1 MTTSSSLSVQSV
13 EKVLPAEFRQGPL
26 SIDDQRLEVAAIE
39 LAKALQKRASEL
51 QTPAER
57 RQQAELDRM
66 LEHPEDKATL
76 TQITDQ
82 SFRSNSP
89 GRVVDQMVHILDV
102 QGVPRFF
109 SMFDQALLKGFQSF
123 GEYLPGV
130 AVPLVKEKM
139 RKETANVILPAE
151 EEKLRGHLSER
162 SREGVRMNVNFLGE
176 AILGQQECVKRLDR
190 YLSALQMPEIEC
202 VSIKISTLYSQIS
215 PLAREHTIRMVSDR
229 LELLYRAAAKERFVR
244 PDKSEVPKFVYLDM
258 EEYRDLSLTAEI
270 FMRTLDRPGMENV
283 RAGIALQAYVPDSA
297 LVQESLTHWAQ
308 KRVARGGQSVTIRI
322 VKGANME
329 MERVEASLRGWPQAP
344 YRSKLDT
351 DANYKRMLRFGM
363 EPERLQ
369 AVQLGIASHN
379 LFDLAYAMVLA
390 VATGSLDRVQ
400 FEMLEG
406 MANHQRRA
414 ILELSQRLLLYAP
427 ACYREEFINAI
438 GYLVRRLDEN
448 TGPDNF
454 LRHAFKIQVGSST
467 WQRLENGF
475 IESIRKIDQVSCSP
489 RRTQDRNMPP
499 VQPQAPS
506 DWRHFDNE
514 PDTDFSLPQ
523 NAAWAQRI
531 VKEWMPRCD
540 AQAITVPVS
549 IGGQIDQGR
558 GSLIESIDPSRPGVI
573 AARYQQADESQ
584 LRSALE
590 CLERDPAQWGK
601 MDPYARYEVLRR
613 VAQEI
618 RIARGDLIGAA
629 ILDAGKT
636 VSESDPEVSEA
647 IDFVEFYSRCALDL
661 QNQRGKGIAPAGPV
675 VVISPWNFPIAIPC
689 GGIAAALAAGNTV
702 LLKPASDT
710 VLPAYILC
718 QCFWKAGV
726 PREALQFA
734 PSSGS
739 AISKVLLSQP
749 SIARAILTGGT
760 DTALKILDANPRL
773 PLLAETG
780 GKNAT
785 IVSGLSDRDLAIKN
799 LLHSAFSHGG
809 QKCSATSLALLDRE
823 IFTSQEFKD
832 QFADA
837 VTSLRVGSAWDLS
850 TKIGPLIRPPSGDLL
865 RGLKELERGE
875 KWLVMPTQLGDNPC
889 LYTPGVKWNV
899 QPGSFTHCTELFGPV
914 LGVMGFD
921 RLEEAIKIVNAT
933 GYGLTSG
940 LESLDDREQQIWK
953 SKIRAGNLYI
963 NRSTTGAIVLRQPF
977 GGLGKSAFG
986 PGTKAGGPNYV
997 TILHRWD
1004 PADQSQNLD
1013 AGARPQSPLLQKFWD
1028 KFDAIAKGLLVV
1040 DPSVGSDLSKLRQA
1054 LVNYDRFA
1062 VEEIL
1067 LQHDHFRLVGQD
1079 NHRRYLPV
1087 NPIHIRV
1094 LGTDS
1099 IWGIF
1104 ARCAAAVAT
1113 GGRAIVSC
1121 DPSIEDRK
1129 IEALE
1134 RATLVWA
1141 GKIEWVE
1148 QTDEQLALEMQS
1160 GHVQRLRYDGTDRV
1174 PESIRRLAPKHA
1186 IFVADSPVQAQDLEL
1201 LWYVEEQSVSFDYHR
1216 YGNLGSRAE
1225 EPRSPV
1231 L

>member
-1 MTTSSSLSVQSV
+1 M
-13 EKVLPAEFRQGPL
+13 A
-26 SIDDQRLEVAAIE
+26 
-39 LAKALQKRASEL
+39 
-51 QTPAER
+51 
-57 RQQAELDRM
+57 
-66 LEHPEDKATL
+66 
-76 TQITDQ
+76 
-82 SFRSNSP
+82 
-89 GRVVDQMVHILDV
+89 
-102 QGVPRFF
+102 
-109 SMFDQALLKGFQSF
+109 
-123 GEYLPGV
+123 
-130 AVPLVKEKM
+130 
-139 RKETANVILPAE
+139 
-151 EEKLRGHLSER
+151 
-162 SREGVRMNVNFLGE
+162 
-176 AILGQQECVKRLDR
+176 
-190 YLSALQMPEIEC
+190 
-202 VSIKISTLYSQIS
+202 
-215 PLAREHTIRMVSDR
+215 
-229 LELLYRAAAKERFVR
+229 
-244 PDKSEVPKFVYLDM
+244 
-258 EEYRDLSLTAEI
+258 
-270 FMRTLDRPGMENV
+270 
-283 RAGIALQAYVPDSA
+283 
-297 LVQESLTHWAQ
+297 
-308 KRVARGGQSVTIRI
+308 
-322 VKGANME
+322 
-329 MERVEASLRGWPQAP
+329 
-344 YRSKLDT
+344 
-351 DANYKRMLRFGM
+351 
-363 EPERLQ
+363 PERLQ

-475 IESIRKIDQVSCSP
+475 IESIRKIDQVPCSP
-489 RRTQDRNMPP
+489 RRTQDRNAPP
-499 VQPQAPS
+499 VQPPAPT
-506 DWRHFDNE
+506 DWRRFANE

-531 VKEWMPRCD
+531 VKDWMPRCD
-540 AQAITVPVS
+540 AQAITIPVS
-549 IGGQIDQGR
+549 IGGRIEQGR

-584 LRSALE
+584 LQSALE
-590 CLERDPAQWGK
+590 CLGRDPCQWGK
-601 MDPYARYEVLRR
+601 MDPYARYEILRR

-618 RIARGDLIGAA
+618 RIARADLIGAA

-636 VSESDPEVSEA
+636 VSESDPEISEA

-661 QNQRGKGIAPAGPV
+661 HNQRGQGVAAAGPV

-689 GGIAAALAAGNTV
+689 GGVAAALAAGNTV

-726 PREALQFA
+726 PHEALQFA

-749 SIARAILTGGT
+749 SIARVILTGGT
-760 DTALKILDANPRL
+760 DTALRILDANPRL

-823 IFTSQEFKD
+823 IFTSQEFKE

-850 TKIGPLIRPPSGDLL
+850 SKIGPLIRPPSGDLL

-921 RLEEAIKIVNAT
+921 KLEEAIQIVNAT

-940 LESLDDREQQIWK
+940 LESLDDREQQVWK

-977 GGLGKSAFG
+977 GGLGKSVFG

-997 TILHRWD
+997 TILHRWESM
-1004 PADQSQNLD
+1004 PESQNLQ
-1013 AGARPQSPLLQKFWD
+1013 AGAKPQSPLLQKFWD
-1028 KFDAIAKGLLVV
+1028 KFDGIAKGLLAV
-1040 DPSVGSDLSKLRQA
+1040 DPSVGADLSRL
-1054 LVNYDRFA
+1054 
-1062 VEEIL
+1062 
-1067 LQHDHFRLVGQD
+1067 RLV
-1079 NHRRYLPV
+1079 
-1087 NPIHIRV
+1087 
-1094 LGTDS
+1094 S
-1099 IWGIF
+1099 
-1104 ARCAAAVAT
+1104 C
-1113 GGRAIVSC
+1113 RA
-1121 DPSIEDRK
+1121 
-1129 IEALE
+1129 
-1134 RATLVWA
+1134 
-1141 GKIEWVE
+1141 
-1148 QTDEQLALEMQS
+1148 
-1160 GHVQRLRYDGTDRV
+1160 
-1174 PESIRRLAPKHA
+1174 
-1186 IFVADSPVQAQDLEL
+1186 SP
-1201 LWYVEEQSVSFDYHR
+1201 
-1216 YGNLGSRAE
+1216 
-1225 EPRSPV
+1225 
-1231 L
+1231 

>member
-1 MTTSSSLSVQSV
+1 
-13 EKVLPAEFRQGPL
+13 
-26 SIDDQRLEVAAIE
+26 
-39 LAKALQKRASEL
+39 
-51 QTPAER
+51 
-57 RQQAELDRM
+57 
-66 LEHPEDKATL
+66 
-76 TQITDQ
+76 
-82 SFRSNSP
+82 
-89 GRVVDQMVHILDV
+89 
-102 QGVPRFF
+102 
-109 SMFDQALLKGFQSF
+109 
-123 GEYLPGV
+123 
-130 AVPLVKEKM
+130 
-139 RKETANVILPAE
+139 
-151 EEKLRGHLSER
+151 
-162 SREGVRMNVNFLGE
+162 
-176 AILGQQECVKRLDR
+176 
-190 YLSALQMPEIEC
+190 
-202 VSIKISTLYSQIS
+202 
-215 PLAREHTIRMVSDR
+215 
-229 LELLYRAAAKERFVR
+229 
-244 PDKSEVPKFVYLDM
+244 
-258 EEYRDLSLTAEI
+258 
-270 FMRTLDRPGMENV
+270 
-283 RAGIALQAYVPDSA
+283 
-297 LVQESLTHWAQ
+297 
-308 KRVARGGQSVTIRI
+308 
-322 VKGANME
+322 
-329 MERVEASLRGWPQAP
+329 
-344 YRSKLDT
+344 
-351 DANYKRMLRFGM
+351 
-363 EPERLQ
+363 
-369 AVQLGIASHN
+369 
-379 LFDLAYAMVLA
+379 
-390 VATGSLDRVQ
+390 
-400 FEMLEG
+400 EMLEG

-475 IESIRKIDQVSCSP
+475 IESIRKIDQVPCSP
-489 RRTQDRNMPP
+489 RRTQDRNTPP

-506 DWRHFDNE
+506 DWRHFVNE

-531 VKEWMPRCD
+531 VKDWMPRCD

-549 IGGQIDQGR
+549 IGSQIEQGR
-558 GSLIESIDPSRPGVI
+558 GSLIESIDPSRPGVV
-573 AARYQQADESQ
+573 ATRYQQADESQ
-584 LRSALE
+584 LQSALE

-601 MDPYARYEVLRR
+601 MDPYARYEILRR

-739 AISKVLLSQP
+739 AISKILLSQP
-749 SIARAILTGGT
+749 SIARVILTGGT

-785 IVSGLSDRDLAIKN
+785 ILSGLSDRDLAIKN

-850 TKIGPLIRPPSGDLL
+850 TKVGPLIRPPSGDLL

-899 QPGSFTHCTELFGPV
+899 QPGSFTLCTELFGPV

-940 LESLDDREQQIWK
+940 LESLDDREQQVWK

-1028 KFDAIAKGLLVV
+1028 KFDGIAKGLLAV

-1054 LVNYDRFA
+1054 LLNYDRFA

-1067 LQHDHFRLVGQD
+1067 VQHDHFRLVGQD

-1087 NPIHIRV
+1087 NPVHIRV

-1121 DPSIEDRK
+1121 DPSIEDRR

-1134 RATLVWA
+1134 RATLAWA

-1148 QTDEQLALEMQS
+1148 QTDEQLALEMQA

-1186 IFVADSPVQAQDLEL
+1186 IFVADSPVLAQDLEL

-1216 YGNLGSRAE
+1216 YGNLGSRSE
-1225 EPRSPV
+1225 DPR
-1231 L
+1231 